1 MKFTLGAKSRTWACA
16 ALLGLLSVVVRAQ
29 PTDLLYD
36 PEPPVDSA
44 YVRFILA
51 SQRGVVDVLVDGRP
65 RVQKLGA
72 GEASVYIVLAAG
84 KHSVA
89 VHPTGKSNAYLS
101 TTLDVIRGRAMTLA
115 LTSLR
120 PDAIPL
126 VFEDMPNSN
135 KLKAV
140 LAAYHLDGKAGP
152 LDVLTGDGNT
162 KVFSGLTYGTSSSIQ
177 VNPISV
183 DLVSMLSGSESPRG
197 RTSVSMAPG
206 GTYSL
211 IIMTV
216 RGEEPM
222 MRSIQNRIERYNGR

>member
-1 MKFTLGAKSRTWACA
+1 MKFTLGPKSLTWAYA
-16 ALLGLLSVVVRAQ
+16 ALLGLISLVVGAQ
-29 PTDLLYD
+29 PTGLLYD

-44 YVRFILA
+44 YVRVILA

-72 GEASVYIVLAAG
+72 GEASAYIVLAAG

-126 VFEDMPNSN
+126 VFEDKPNSN

-162 KVFSGLTYGTSSSIQ
+162 KVFSGLAYGTSSSIQ

-183 DLVSMLSGSESPRG
+183 DLVLMPSGSKAPRG
-197 RTSVSMAPG
+197 RASVSMAPG

-211 IIMTV
+211 IIMAGQ
-216 RGEEPM
+216 GEEPM
-222 MRSIQNRIERYNGR
+222 TRSIQNRIERYTGK